1 MSLRTRSLL
10 VLLLVYLLAG
20 AFGWAVWKFLPL
32 GDPVW
37 SMLAGDL
44 AATLVVWLFGVILD
58 NSSVYDPYWS
68 VVPPFLLLGW
78 AVSLGSFPGTGGILL
93 FLAVTLWAFRLTANW
108 FRGWK
113 DFSVQDWR
121 YVMIR
126 KEHPRMWFL
135 ANLFGINLMPTL
147 IVFFQMAGSWRFLA
161 AAPQLDFW
169 ILFGFCLCLAAVVIQ
184 SVSDRQMEAFRR
196 KNAGKGKCIDEGLW
210 RYSRH
215 PNYFG
220 EVAMWWGGVAHHL
233 RRYGK
238 LGPLGACPDPDDR
251 PVSFHQ
257 HPHDGKK
264 DPFHPSSVPP
274 VSAPG
279 FDSRAVFPPFRG
291 QRRFRRRIRRGARLN
306 PGFFQRKTA
315 PKQGFLWTKGFRY
328 DIITERVRF
337 LTTLLPR
344 AAIRP

>member
-220 EVAMWWGGVAHHL
+220 EVAMWWGVWLITSGGTGNWDLWVLAPIL
-233 RRYGK
+233 MTALFLFISIPMMERK
-238 LGPLGACPDPDDR
+238 ILSTR
-251 PVSFHQ
+251 PQ
-257 HPHDGKK
+257 Y
-264 DPFHPSSVPP
+264 
-274 VSAPG
+274 
-279 FDSRAVFPPFRG
+279 RQY
-291 QRRFRRRIRRGARLN
+291 QRRVSILVPFFPRSGDNDASVAGSAGERG
-306 PGFFQRKTA
+306 
-315 PKQGFLWTKGFRY
+315 
-328 DIITERVRF
+328 
-337 LTTLLPR
+337 
-344 AAIRP
+344 